1 MEIIGALLCVSAPWF
16 FVCIGK
22 NYIPKDRRDVLRKEQ
37 KSEMSGGA
45 KEQKRTSGNVSSDIL
60 IKCILKVIKKDKNKK
75 NEKEQ
80 HISNN
85 TSQTFGFC
93 VFL

>member
-1 MEIIGALLCVSAPWF
+1 
-16 FVCIGK
+16 
-22 NYIPKDRRDVLRKEQ
+22 
-37 KSEMSGGA
+37 MSGGA

-85 TSQTFGFC
+85 TSQTFGFR